1 VITALV
7 SRKGGVGKTTTA
19 VSLSAA
25 FAARG
30 RRTLLID
37 LDSQCSAS
45 LSLGVDRYA
54 LAPSSADLLLRDMS
68 APEVIRP
75 TAVPGLD
82 LITSSV
88 DLLSADIEL
97 GLTTGLR
104 RRLRS
109 ALEPVR
115 NRYDQILLDCPPSL
129 SVMPQTAL
137 VAADNFVVPIVPQYL
152 AIEGLQNLLDAV
164 DRLGDRFGFAP
175 TPLGIVLTMVDYRT
189 REMRQQVDLVR
200 RIFGDMVFA
209 VEVRVNVRLAE
220 APAAGQSIFDYD
232 SGSTGARAYGLLAE
246 EMLLRAGVFERTGV
260 SDEPVEAGP
269 REPRLP

>member
-1 VITALV
+1 MITALV

-19 VSLSAA
+19 VNLSAA

-30 RRTLLID
+30 RRTLLVD

-45 LSLGVDRYA
+45 LSLGVDRRA
-54 LAPSSADLLLRDMS
+54 LAPSSADLLLHGAS

-75 TAVPGLD
+75 TTVPGLD

-88 DLLSADIEL
+88 DLLSADVEL

-115 NRYDQILLDCPPSL
+115 GRYDQILLDCPPSL

-152 AIEGLQNLLDAV
+152 AVEGLQNLLDAV
-164 DRLGDRFGFAP
+164 GRLGDRFGFAP
-175 TPLGIVLTMVDYRT
+175 KPLGIVLTMVDYRT

-200 RIFGDMVFA
+200 RTFGDMVFA
-209 VEVRVNVRLAE
+209 VEVRINVRLAE
-220 APAAGQSIFDYD
+220 APAAGQTIFDYD
-232 SGSTGARAYGLLAE
+232 ARSTGARAYGLLAE
-246 EMLLRAGVFERTGV
+246 EMLLRAGAFGHSGDT
-260 SDEPVEAGP
+260 DEAVEADA
-269 REPRLP
+269 REPWIP